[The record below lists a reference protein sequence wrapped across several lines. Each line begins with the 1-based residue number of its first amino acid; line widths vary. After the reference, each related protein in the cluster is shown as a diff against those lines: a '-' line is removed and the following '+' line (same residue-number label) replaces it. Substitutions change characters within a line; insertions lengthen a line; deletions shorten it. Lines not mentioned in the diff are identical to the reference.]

1 MNHAVIFL
9 LSLAGFALL
18 LLAMPR
24 HQQDWL
30 RRKLPTVLGRA
41 LRLSGFAALALAFA
55 VAGAGLGWGYGAV
68 AWFGWLTMAAALAV
82 AANTNRERILRK
94 VRP

>member
-1 MNHAVIFL
+1 MIHPATFL

-18 LLAMPR
+18 VLAMPR

-30 RRKLPTVLGRA
+30 RRKLPPIMVSA
-41 LRLSGFAALALAFA
+41 LRLFGFLLLALASA